1 MNFIRFLKGQPSEQV
16 KANVEIYTWQTC
28 PYCIRAKMLLRWKGV
43 PFTEYKIDG
52 DGAARV
58 RMAQRANGRRSVPQ
72 IFINNQHIGGCDDL
86 YSLDRQGQL
95 DPLLMQSPELQP
107 PNLQP
112 QG

>member
-1 MNFIRFLKGQPSEQV
+1 MQSFFNFLLGHLNEQV

-43 PFTEYKIDG
+43 QFTEYKIDG

-58 RMAQRANGRRSVPQ
+58 KMAARANGRRTVPQ

-86 YSLDRQGQL
+86 YAIDRQGQL
-95 DPLLMQSPELQP
+95 DRLLTEPVMQNQ
-107 PNLQP
+107 
-112 QG
+112 